1 MQNRIATALFL
12 TASLALSHAPLLPA
26 QAPTAANA
34 KAEKV
39 QLGTLSVTLLDGS
52 AWKASDIKN
61 KFTVINFWATWCK
74 PCIKEMPDFQALSL
88 RSDVAV
94 LGLAYEDAPEADLAA
109 FAKKMQVTYPISRVD
124 VYGELPKPL
133 ETPRGLPTTLVFDP
147 KGELIKKFIGPVTK
161 ADLEK
166 VIAGTSNKAP

>member
-1 MQNRIATALFL
+1 MNYRFVAVLVLSAFFL
-12 TASLALSHAPLLPA
+12 SSHAPQLPA
-26 QAPTAANA
+26 QTPGAAD
-34 KAEKV
+34 ETV
-39 QLGTLSVTLLDGS
+39 QLGELSVTLLDGS
-52 AWKASDIKN
+52 KWQASAFKN

-94 LGLAYEDAPEADLAA
+94 LGLAFEDASEADLAA
-109 FAKKMQVTYPISRVD
+109 FAKKMQVSYPISRVD

-133 ETPRGLPTTLVFDP
+133 ETPRGLPTTLIFDQ
-147 KGELIKKFIGPVTK
+147 KGRLMKKFIGPVTK

-166 VIAGTSNKAP
+166 VIDASAKAP